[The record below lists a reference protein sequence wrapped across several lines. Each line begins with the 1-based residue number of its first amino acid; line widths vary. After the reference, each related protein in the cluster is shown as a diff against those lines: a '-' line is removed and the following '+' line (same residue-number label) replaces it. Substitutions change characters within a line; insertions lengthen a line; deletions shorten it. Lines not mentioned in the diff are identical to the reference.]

1 MKQFS
6 LKTIIVLLL
15 LTQAASALA
24 YVVKGTVVDATG
36 KPLDKALV
44 LGRNKAGTKILIYR
58 KQKGPNTKIIKRD
71 TLDRAQLPG
80 CLKTDGARQVK
91 PSPHNG

>member
-1 MKQFS
+1 MRWNNVPDEMEQWSGCHGITFQM
-6 LKTIIVLLL
+6 TW
-15 LTQAASALA
+15 
-24 YVVKGTVVDATG
+24 
-36 KPLDKALV
+36 
-44 LGRNKAGTKILIYR
+44 NKAGTKILIYR

>member
-1 MKQFS
+1 M
-6 LKTIIVLLL
+6 TW
-15 LTQAASALA
+15 
-24 YVVKGTVVDATG
+24 
-36 KPLDKALV
+36 
-44 LGRNKAGTKILIYR
+44 NKAGTKILIYR